1 MKSKF
6 IGYCDSRL
14 LVLLMFLE
22 GLTAQP
28 VISGESWADIGM
40 DAILECIPGNG
51 TILQV
56 RWRDSS
62 FNNDD
67 VLNTSTIV
75 RVVKASGDLINRDET
90 HYGFDP
96 NDPFYPLTIKQVT
109 LDDEA
114 KYWCDVYIAG
124 FSHATKE
131 VRIRVP
137 PATISL
143 TYKNTI
149 YADSADV
156 EVIAGDGH
164 QFSCETLGIK
174 PNADFTWTLQS
185 TPLYQGLPGT
195 ATPNSGDSRLS
206 DSLSAVTVNV
216 PESPAVQQLTCGA
229 TNRQDGNTDTEKDT
243 SVTLQV
249 KVPPISSKMT
259 LQGTNSDGTL
269 SVDEGFMSTITCVV
283 MGTRPSADI
292 KWFLD
297 GVMQSGGTVAPPS
310 ADSDELYDTTGSW
323 SINTTRDNHKDE
335 VMCQASTPQSQ
346 GDLPKV
352 TAVLNVNGAPD
363 TPSITGDAQMTENVQ
378 TSLMCAADM
387 GFPDDWSLHWFREDT
402 AITPNPTTM
411 PSQSGTRF
419 MFTSTLDFTPIRE
432 YNGHTIKCGAQK
444 NSMSGS
450 QATLGPIDVQFCARS
465 VSIMACETATAG
477 NTAVLRCVSGSGN
490 PATTLTWS
498 RDGTDQ
504 TNTSPRPDSDGSNGG
519 IITTLDIT
527 TNVLT
532 KDDNG
537 AVFQCS
543 ASNDAVTCGVDIDVT
558 DSCALNVQHTPEFTE
573 ASANPETPVIEGSEV
588 ILTCTADANPK
599 PSNFIIWEMLDSSST
614 VLSSVYS
621 DGTSTLA
628 LSDIQRDQAG
638 SYRCKANNGIPIS
651 NFDVVSES
659 VIVIVHY
666 EVNITNKEDN
676 EMGAKNEQ
684 DANLSCK
691 AVGNPAPVMTWFD
704 PNNTVINSTRTP
716 DKYTVENTTSG
727 GDDIYGFM
735 VTSSLTIKRV
745 NSEVDYGLYTC
756 NSSNGI
762 GQVDMLRVLLNGTRR
777 PNRPTGVVMTDRTS
791 SSIAVGWSAGYNGG
805 ETQWF
810 NVSHKK
816 TADSSET
823 FSDRI
828 DGEVTTYNVTGL
840 ESYTE
845 YEIKVYAENDEG
857 KNTNPGSIVEY
868 TTPESPSEET
878 GFVIKFDKGKGTVSI
893 NGLRGNGECIQL
905 ELKYEGSKDWQK
917 CLNCIEANGVA
928 LLSDHCQQ
936 PLKRKRRTAMA
947 VEEVRARF
955 CQMNGNICSAPTG
968 VNEDS
973 SPLKDSSSVVVVVGV
988 IGGML
993 VLTGIIGL
1001 VVCLMKIS
1009 RNNQMTKDTDRPQLA
1024 TRARRSPAVT
1034 TQCDTGVTEMTSL
1047 HSERQEKDVIY
1058 ANLPTTQKAFPRHL
1072 LTISKELGH
1081 GAFGQVLLAEA
1092 KGLIEES
1099 SITVV
1104 AVKTLKDGAGS
1115 NEKKDIIQELEL
1127 MRKIPN
1133 HGNVVKLLGF
1143 CIEKDP
1149 PYIIVEYLSRGNLKD
1164 LLKDSRSKG
1173 GRVYGNL
1180 HGVSKSLTSRDLMKF
1195 ANDVADGMAFLSS
1208 QQCIHRDLAAR
1219 NILVAEDMT
1228 CKVSDFGLARD
1239 VIETRAYERQSEGKL
1254 PLRWMALESI
1264 IDDEY
1269 TTFSDIWSYGV
1280 LLWEIVTLGARPYP
1294 SMSAKMMINE
1304 LQNGYRMPK
1313 PNHCEEELYKMML
1326 NCWKV
1331 EQDRRPTFKKIGN
1344 ELHKLMNSGG
1354 ECISIK
1360 AYQDIIYEVTVPDD
1374 KHERI

>member
-1 MKSKF
+1 MY
-6 IGYCDSRL
+6 ILVAL
-14 LVLLMFLE
+14 LVLSLHN

-28 VISGESWADIGM
+28 VISGKSWADIGM

-67 VLNTSTIV
+67 VLNASTIV

-114 KYWCDVYIAG
+114 KYWCEVYIAG
-124 FSHATKE
+124 FVHDKKE

-149 YADSADV
+149 YADPADV

-195 ATPNSGDSRLS
+195 ATPNSEDSRLN
-206 DSLSAVTVNV
+206 DSLSAVSVNV

-269 SVDEGFMSTITCVV
+269 SVDEGLMSTITCVV

-297 GVMQSGGTVAPPS
+297 GVMQSGGTVSPPS

-323 SINTTRDNHKDE
+323 SITPTRNNHKDE
-335 VMCQASTPQSQ
+335 VMCQASTPQSH
-346 GDLPKV
+346 GDPPNV

-378 TSLMCAADM
+378 TSLMCEADM

-419 MFTSTLDFTPIRE
+419 MFSSTLDFTPIRE

-465 VSIMACETATAG
+465 VSIMACVTATAG
-477 NTAVLRCVSGSGN
+477 NSAVLRCVSGSSN
-490 PATTLTWS
+490 PATTLTWLK
-498 RDGTDQ
+498 DGMDQ
-504 TNTSPRPDSDGSNGG
+504 TNTSLQPVSDGSNGG

-527 TNVLT
+527 TSVLT

-537 AVFQCS
+537 SVFQCS
-543 ASNDAVTCGVDIDVT
+543 VSNDAVTCGVDIDVT
-558 DSCALNVQHTPEFTE
+558 DSCTLNVQYTPEFTE
-573 ASANPETPVIEGSEV
+573 VSVNPVTPVIEGGEV

-599 PSNFIIWEMLDSSST
+599 PSNFIIWEKEDSPST

-621 DGTSTLA
+621 DGTSTLT

-638 SYRCKANNGIPIS
+638 NYRCKANNGIPSS
-651 NFDVVSES
+651 NSDVFSES
-659 VIVIVHY
+659 VIVKVHY

-691 AVGNPAPVMTWFD
+691 AVGNPAPVMMWFD
-704 PNNTVINSTRTP
+704 PNNTVITSTRNP
-716 DKYTVENTTSG
+716 DKYTVEDTTSG
-727 GDDIYGFM
+727 GDDIYGFS

-791 SSIAVGWSAGYNGG
+791 SSIAVRWSAGYDGG

-810 NVSHKK
+810 HISHKK
-816 TADSSET
+816 TAADSSET

-840 ESYTE
+840 ESFTE
-845 YEIKVYAENDEG
+845 YEIKVYAQNDVG

-868 TTPESPSEET
+868 TRPESVKEKGIKIEFNKDEGKVKISELKDS
-878 GFVIKFDKGKGTVSI
+878 GG
-893 NGLRGNGECIQL
+893 CIQL
-905 ELKYEGSKDWQK
+905 EVKYVIEGGSSKWTECGD
-917 CLNCIEANGVA
+917 CIEADDEVVLAERCPQTG
-928 LLSDHCQQ
+928 
-936 PLKRKRRTAMA
+936 KRRRRAIGDVIEVQAKYCEGSDDSKLCSDPITPDA
-947 VEEVRARF
+947 VKAPSEPPR
-955 CQMNGNICSAPTG
+955 GNIGIIAGGVVGGLFLIAIIGVLVVYLLRTSPPTHKPPYSDTSSIELAINNSG
-968 VNEDS
+968 QVNEG
-973 SPLKDSSSVVVVVGV
+973 LQSSVDDEPETPTTTWSVDQATKTAEEKPVKSSVKKWTKGASTNKAGEKPVKYSVRKSAKETTTNKADEKPGKSSV
-988 IGGML
+988 RKSGKESSIKVEKPLITKPKPSMKKPGLEGTKPDESPQKKRAPRPMSTTGQGGAETNAKPVERMVTDSGDTYAIVNKEKPRKPAPQNL
-993 VLTGIIGL
+993 PDVTNPDAVYAAVNKAPAKKPKKYVPPSKLEAESDYEDVKL
-1001 VVCLMKIS
+1001 PAQKEKPKI
-1009 RNNQMTKDTDRPQLA
+1009 DDEE
-1024 TRARRSPAVT
+1024 
-1034 TQCDTGVTEMTSL
+1034 D
-1047 HSERQEKDVIY
+1047 DY
-1058 ANLPTTQKAFPRHL
+1058 ANLEQCQSASGRTVDQD
-1072 LTISKELGH
+1072 
-1081 GAFGQVLLAEA
+1081 
-1092 KGLIEES
+1092 GLIYMEVGHLKAHPANQPPIQTEES
-1099 SITVV
+1099 TTYASIDFSQL
-1104 AVKTLKDGAGS
+1104 A
-1115 NEKKDIIQELEL
+1115 
-1127 MRKIPN
+1127 
-1133 HGNVVKLLGF
+1133 
-1143 CIEKDP
+1143 P
-1149 PYIIVEYLSRGNLKD
+1149 P
-1164 LLKDSRSKG
+1164 
-1173 GRVYGNL
+1173 
-1180 HGVSKSLTSRDLMKF
+1180 
-1195 ANDVADGMAFLSS
+1195 DVA
-1208 QQCIHRDLAAR
+1208 R
-1219 NILVAEDMT
+1219 N
-1228 CKVSDFGLARD
+1228 
-1239 VIETRAYERQSEGKL
+1239 
-1254 PLRWMALESI
+1254 
-1264 IDDEY
+1264 
-1269 TTFSDIWSYGV
+1269 
-1280 LLWEIVTLGARPYP
+1280 
-1294 SMSAKMMINE
+1294 
-1304 LQNGYRMPK
+1304 
-1313 PNHCEEELYKMML
+1313 
-1326 NCWKV
+1326 
-1331 EQDRRPTFKKIGN
+1331 
-1344 ELHKLMNSGG
+1344 
-1354 ECISIK
+1354 
-1360 AYQDIIYEVTVPDD
+1360 
-1374 KHERI
+1374 